1 MGKFKD
7 ASSGALSGLVG
18 TVIFSSWREM
28 AYVKH
33 KGIRSKK
40 PPSEKQLQ
48 HQAKVGMISTFVY
61 SMRDLLDKTF
71 INFAIQKTGTNAA
84 FSYNFKNAVAGDH
97 LPYSINYSLV
107 LVSRGDLP
115 NATEPVAAA
124 MGNGE
129 VKFSWTDNSGTGQ
142 AKATDKCI
150 GVIHCPELRSSIFS
164 NGTDTRKAGSTLLPV
179 PQWAGKVV
187 ETWLVF
193 LSQNDTEVAN
203 SVYTGQ
209 LTVL

>member
-7 ASSGALSGLVG
+7 ATGAISGLVG
-18 TVIFSSWREM
+18 PVIFSSWREIPYM
-28 AYVKH
+28 KH

-61 SMRDLLDKTF
+61 SMRELLDKTF
-71 INFAIQKTGTNAA
+71 INFAIKKTGTNAA
-84 FSYNFKNAVAGDH
+84 FSYNFKNAVAGDQ
-97 LPYSINYSLV
+97 LPFSINYSLV

-115 NATEPVAAA
+115 NATEPVAIAL
-124 MGNGE
+124 GNGE
-129 VKFSWTDNSGTGQ
+129 VQFRWTDNSGTGQ

-150 GVIHCPELRSSIFS
+150 GVIHCPELQSSIFS
-164 NGTDTRKAGSTLLPV
+164 NGATIRKAGSTVLAV
-179 PQWAGKVV
+179 PRFAGKLA

-193 LSQNDTEVAN
+193 LSQNGTEVAN

-209 LTVL
+209 LAVL